1 MLQMNVCKSLLLYC
15 AVMSFCFHGVAQE
28 NDQAVT
34 GSAMPIMVSDK
45 FSFTEGQAVT
55 KAGEVFFTD
64 QPNNKIW
71 KFDTKGKLSVF
82 LDSAGR
88 SNGMY
93 FDSKGNLVTC
103 ADEKNELWKITPS
116 GKATVLVKNF
126 QNHRL
131 NGPNDLWI
139 DRSDNIY
146 FTDPF
151 YKRDYWKHTT
161 PDSALKGQHLYFLK
175 KGKNK
180 PVIIDSTLKQPN
192 GIVGT
197 ADGKRLYVSD
207 IGARL
212 IYRYDIMKNGSVSN
226 RTLFV
231 EDLSDGMTV
240 DEKGNLYLAGNG
252 VTVYNPKGE
261 KIQEIEI
268 PSKWTAN
275 LCFGGSDRKILFI
288 TASEAVY
295 IMPMKVRGAR

>member
-1 MLQMNVCKSLLLYC
+1 MLQMNLCKSLLLHC
-15 AVMSFCFHGVAQE
+15 AVTLFSFHAVAQE
-28 NDQAVT
+28 TDNAVT
-34 GSAMPIMVSDK
+34 ANAMPIMVSDK
-45 FSFTEGQAVT
+45 FAFTEGPAVN

-93 FDSKGNLVTC
+93 FDSKGNLITC
-103 ADEKNELWKITPS
+103 ADGKNELWKISPS
-116 GKATVLVKNF
+116 GKVTVLVKNF

-139 DRSDNIY
+139 DRADNIY

-161 PDSALKGQHLYFLK
+161 PDSGLKGQHLYFLK

-207 IGARL
+207 IGARR
-212 IYRYDIMKNGSVSN
+212 IYQYDILKNGSVAN
-226 RTLFV
+226 RKLFA

-240 DEKGNLYLAGNG
+240 DEKGNLYIAGNG
-252 VTVYNPKGE
+252 VTVYNTKGE

-288 TASEAVY
+288 TASESVY